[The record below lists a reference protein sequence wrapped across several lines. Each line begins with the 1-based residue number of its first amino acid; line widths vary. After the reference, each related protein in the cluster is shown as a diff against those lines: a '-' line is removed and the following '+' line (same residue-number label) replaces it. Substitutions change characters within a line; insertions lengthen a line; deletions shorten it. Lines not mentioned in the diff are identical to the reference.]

1 MDTEVLIAP
10 YGIDPD
16 NNAYQPNPTQ
26 LKVLH
31 WVDNVKVQEVKDFI
45 PVLYLQGGV
54 GSGKSRAIL
63 AVVLE
68 LLFEFPGLRVFW
80 GRQDFKD
87 IKLSI
92 MDKFFEIIP
101 PSLIVGQSAQ
111 YSWYDI
117 RTRDEKRPSRIYF
130 GGLKDLS
137 GLGSQ
142 EFGVIAVT
150 EAHETTEMAYR
161 TLKRRCRQANAP
173 NMIFIESEPPNEDH
187 WLSRLTDSSKDEYD
201 KDIEKWELSTYENWE
216 NLPQAYR
223 GSLESMPKSW
233 QRKYLYGKCGF
244 IPDGR
249 PFYEGF
255 KEQVHAFDLQF
266 NPNRDL
272 ILSWDFGFHH
282 PAVSFHQL
290 DEVYWNVLKELMG
303 SEVTIQAFCKQVQ
316 SFVNTNF
323 PDAKII
329 NYGDPACLQ
338 TNDKSEKTSW
348 QICKE
353 NGFTLTCRQS
363 TYRLRKEIIDKK
375 LSTMVN
381 GKPTLRV
388 DRSCKTIID
397 GFLGGYHYPER
408 NPGQSNTATFDQPFR
423 DGFYEHLLNTV
434 EYMAINVFK
443 AVETRPRPKQ
453 YTDIV
458 HRLSNKNNEVAHNAG
473 IGY

>member
-1 MDTEVLIAP
+1 MQELLIAP
-10 YGIDPD
+10 YGVDD
-16 NNAYQPNPTQ
+16 HSNAYGPNKTQ
-26 LKVLH
+26 YRVLE
-31 WVDNVKVQEVKDFI
+31 WVDKVRAQETKDHI

-54 GSGKSRAIL
+54 GSGKSRGIL
-63 AVVLE
+63 APVLE
-68 LLFEFPGLRVFW
+68 MLFEIPGLRVFW

-101 PSLIVGQSAQ
+101 HELIVGQSSQ
-111 YSWYDI
+111 YNWYDI
-117 RTRDEKRPSRIYF
+117 RTKDANRPSRIYF

-150 EAHETTEMAYR
+150 EAHEITEMAYR
-161 TLKRRCRQANAP
+161 TLKRRCRQVNAP
-173 NMIFIESEPPNEDH
+173 NMILIESEPPNEDH
-187 WLSRLTDSSKDEYD
+187 WLTRLTDASKDEYD

-216 NLPQAYR
+216 NLPEAYR

-233 QRKYLYGKCGF
+233 QRKYLFGKCGF

-255 KEQVHAFDLQF
+255 KEPIHATELQF

-290 DEVYWNVLKELMG
+290 DEVHWNILKELMG
-303 SEVTIQAFCKQVQ
+303 NEITIQHFCKQVQ
-316 SFVNTNF
+316 GFINTHF

-348 QICKE
+348 EICKD
-353 NGFTLTCRQS
+353 NGFILKCRQS

-381 GKPTLRV
+381 GKPMLRV

-397 GFLGGYHYPER
+397 GFLGGYHFPER
-408 NPGQSNTATFDQPFR
+408 GPDQANSPVFDQPYR
-423 DGFYEHLLNTV
+423 DGFYEHLLNSV
-434 EYMAINVFK
+434 EYFAVNTFK
-443 AVETRPRPKQ
+443 AVEAKPRTVNQ
-453 YTDIV
+453 ITGMTQ
-458 HRLSNKNNEVAHNAG
+458 RLRQDREIANAG

>member
-1 MDTEVLIAP
+1 MATDQNLLIAP
-10 YGIDPD
+10 YGLNK
-16 NNAYQPNPTQ
+16 NNEAYGPNPTQ
-26 LKVLH
+26 SKVLD
-31 WVDNVKVQEVKDFI
+31 WVDAVRAKNTQENI

-63 AVVLE
+63 AVIME
-68 LLFEFPGLRVFW
+68 MLFEVHGLRVFW

-92 MDKFFEIIP
+92 MDKFFEIMP
-101 PSLIVGQSAQ
+101 KELIIGQSAQ
-111 YSWYDI
+111 YNWYDI
-117 RTRDEKRPSRIYF
+117 RTTDPKKPSRIYF

-150 EAHETTEMAYR
+150 EAHEISEMAYR
-161 TLKRRCRQANAP
+161 TLKRRCRQENAP
-173 NMIFIESEPPNEDH
+173 NMILIESEPPNEDH
-187 WLSRLTDSSKDEYD
+187 WLSRLTDSTKDEYD

-216 NLPQAYR
+216 NLPAAYR

-255 KEQVHAFDLQF
+255 KEHIHGGELQF
-266 NPNRDL
+266 NPSREL

-290 DEVYWNVLKELMG
+290 DENFWNILKELMG
-303 SEVTIQAFCKQVQ
+303 NEITINHFCSQVK
-316 SFVNTNF
+316 SFLNINF
-323 PDAKII
+323 PNARIK

-353 NGFTLTCRQS
+353 NGFELVCKQS

-375 LSTMVN
+375 LSTMIN
-381 GKPTLRV
+381 GKPMLRV

-408 NPGQSNTATFDQPFR
+408 KPGQANTPVFDQPFR

-434 EYMAINVFK
+434 EYVAINLFRP
-443 AVETRPRPKQ
+443 VEKSV
-453 YTDIV
+453 D
-458 HRLSNKNNEVAHNAG
+458 NNRIAKLRMTTQKRNAG
-473 IGY
+473 FGF

>member
-1 MDTEVLIAP
+1 MDTELLIAP
-10 YGIDPD
+10 YGL
-16 NNAYQPNPTQ
+16 NEHQLAFGPNPTQ
-26 LKVLH
+26 LKTLV
-31 WVDNVKVQEVKDFI
+31 WIDKVRAKTTQDHI

-54 GSGKSRAIL
+54 GSGKSRGIL
-63 AVVLE
+63 AGVLE
-68 LLFEFPGLRVFW
+68 MLLETPALRVFW

-92 MDKFFEIIP
+92 MDKFFEIMP
-101 PSLIVGQSAQ
+101 HELIVGQSAQ
-111 YSWYDI
+111 YNWYDI
-117 RTRDEKRPSRIYF
+117 RTTDAKRPSRIYF

-150 EAHETTEMAYR
+150 EAHETNEMAYR

-173 NMIFIESEPPNEDH
+173 NMILLESEPPNEDH
-187 WLSRLTDSSKDEYD
+187 WLTRLTDPSKDEYD

-216 NLPQAYR
+216 NLPLAYR
-223 GSLESMPKSW
+223 GSLETMPKSW

-255 KEQVHAFDLQF
+255 KEQVHAYDLSF
-266 NPNRDL
+266 NPMRDL

-290 DEVYWNVLKELMG
+290 DESYWNILKELMG
-303 SEVTIQAFCKQVQ
+303 NEITIQNFCKQVTA
-316 SFVNTNF
+316 FLNIHF
-323 PDAKII
+323 PGAKII
-329 NYGDPACLQ
+329 NVGDPACLQ

-348 QICKE
+348 QICKDH
-353 NGFTLTCRQS
+353 GFEIKCRQS

-375 LSTMVN
+375 LSQMVN
-381 GKPTLRV
+381 GKPMLRV

-408 NPGQSNTATFDQPFR
+408 SPGQANSPLFDQPFR

-434 EYMAINVFK
+434 EYVAINIFK
-443 AVETRPRPKQ
+443 PIDAKPRP
-453 YTDIV
+453 V
-458 HRLSNKNNEVAHNAG
+458 MGHRMMNKFTERETQNAG
-473 IGY
+473 FGY